1 MSDSP
6 GTLPPIAL
14 VVAQYNASVTSR
26 LRDAALEAYAE
37 AGGDPASVTVVEAP
51 GSFELPAIALAAART
66 GRFAGVVALGCIIQG
81 ETSHNRY
88 IAEAVANGL
97 IQVTL
102 QTGVPATF
110 GVLTVESAGQAY
122 ARAGGRE
129 GNKGAEAMRAA
140 LEAAAAMESLSAGQ
154 CVAGCVRPK
163 PDKAAAPSGVVS

>member
-1 MSDSP
+1 MSDEPES
-6 GTLPPIAL
+6 LPPIAL
-14 VVAQYNASVTSR
+14 VVAQYNASVTGR

-37 AGGDPASVTVVEAP
+37 AGGDPATVTIIEAP
-51 GSFELPAIALAAART
+51 GSFELPALAFAAAKT
-66 GRFAGVVALGCIIQG
+66 GRFAGIVALGCIIQG

-140 LEAAAAMESLSAGQ
+140 LEAAAAIESLAAGH
-154 CVAGCVRPK
+154 CGAGCVKPK
-163 PDKAAAPSGVVS
+163 PDKAAQSGVVV

>member
-1 MSDSP
+1 MSETAGS
-6 GTLPPIAL
+6 LPPIAI

-37 AGGDPASVTVVEAP
+37 AGGDPASVTIIEAP
-51 GSFELPAIALAAART
+51 GSFELPALAYAAASS
-66 GRFAGVVALGCIIQG
+66 GRFAGIVALGCIIQG

-102 QTGVPATF
+102 KTGVPATF

-122 ARAGGRE
+122 ARAGGRD

-140 LEAAAAMESLSAGQ
+140 LEAAAAIETLAAGGGDAR
-154 CVAGCVRPK
+154 CAMPK
-163 PDKAAAPSGVVS
+163 PDKAAQSGVVV